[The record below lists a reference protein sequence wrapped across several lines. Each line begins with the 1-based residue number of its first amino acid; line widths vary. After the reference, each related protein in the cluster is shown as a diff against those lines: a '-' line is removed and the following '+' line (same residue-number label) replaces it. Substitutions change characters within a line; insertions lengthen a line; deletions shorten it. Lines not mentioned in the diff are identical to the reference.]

1 MRTATRMQPWI
12 LLFGLCAGWPA
23 MAQQCH
29 AIHGTLSE
37 DRVVTGCDPGEA
49 FCFLGTFQGNQSLQG
64 TTHFKAD
71 SAAAGPATGSP
82 GFISYSGPF
91 EYRFPDGV
99 LRVRE
104 TGLANPRK
112 DTDGSGTTLAYHQV
126 IGGTGAF
133 AQATGHLVVSGVN
146 LDGHVETL
154 VDGTLCAFR

>member
-1 MRTATRMQPWI
+1 MRAMPCMQSW
-12 LLFGLCAGWPA
+12 LLTFGLCAVLPA
-23 MAQQCH
+23 MAQPCH
-29 AIHGTLSE
+29 DVHGTLSE
-37 DRVVTGCDPGEA
+37 DRVVTGCDSGEA
-49 FCFLGTFQGNQSLQG
+49 FCFLGAFQGNQGLQG

-104 TGLANPRK
+104 TGLVNPRK
-112 DTDGSGTTLAYHQV
+112 DTDGSGTTLAYHLV
-126 IGGTGAF
+126 VGGTGAY

-146 LDGHVETL
+146 IDGHVETL
-154 VDGTLCAFR
+154 VDGELCDIR